1 MSESTGKNVA
11 ASVRQRLLNRSREA
25 GEDYNLLLARY
36 GNERLLY
43 RLSVSP
49 HAGRFVLKGALLF
62 AAWIGTPHRPT
73 RDLDLLGRGD
83 PSPDALAGVFR
94 ELCDLPV
101 DRDDGLRLDA
111 RGVVAREIREGHE
124 YDGVRVTL
132 PSLLGNARVPLQVDV
147 GFGDAITPGPVTL
160 TYPTLL
166 PDSPPPVLAA
176 YPPETVVAEKLQA
189 MVDLGL
195 ANTRMKDFYDA
206 WLLLR
211 DFDLDDA
218 VLAEAVRATFA
229 RRGTPLPPEVPTALT
244 AAFADDGAKR
254 RQWDAFVRRAGLATG
269 CPDLPGVVATL
280 RGRLLPLLRRAS
292 QE

>member
-1 MSESTGKNVA
+1 M
-11 ASVRQRLLNRSREA
+11 RQRLLNRSREA

-62 AAWIGTPHRPT
+62 AAWTGTPHRPT

-83 PSPDALAGVFR
+83 PSPHALAGVFR

-111 RGVVAREIREGHE
+111 RDIVAREIREGHE
-124 YDGVRVTL
+124 YNGVRVTL

-147 GFGDAITPGPVTL
+147 GFGDAITPVPVTL

-176 YPPETVVAEKLQA
+176 YPPETVVAEELQA

-211 DFDLDDA
+211 DVDLDDA

-254 RQWDAFVRRAGLATG
+254 RHWDAFVRRAGRATG